1 MTGFDHGVIGG
12 SPAMQRALSDCG
24 RYARSMT
31 PVLLTGERSVGKDW
45 LARHIHSLSSRG
57 SVPLTKVDCNAID
70 LDSFLAQY
78 QAAGNGTLLLEDIDR
93 ASPAIQSYLLAAAE
107 SHSSHASQV
116 SNATAASHAGCL
128 GSDGKLLPRWIAT
141 SLCQPRQLVGEQ
153 RLRRD
158 LFCLFSPATIQLPA
172 LRERTEDIPAFVD
185 RFLDRACKAF
195 GIDARPQVKP
205 LTLHEMAAYCWPGNL
220 GQLQGCI
227 QKAVLHLEGDSLEI
241 DLDHERE
248 VWSDMPDCSSIA
260 ARPPGQPGANGAR
273 LTENSRRSD
282 TSVDLAEL
290 TRILVRQGIA
300 AAEKARQSLYPF
312 VVNSVEK
319 ELIAQVLSECENV
332 QTKAAGRLGIN
343 RNTLH
348 KKVQEYDLD

>member
-1 MTGFDHGVIGG
+1 
-12 SPAMQRALSDCG
+12 
-24 RYARSMT
+24 
-31 PVLLTGERSVGKDW
+31 
-45 LARHIHSLSSRG
+45 
-57 SVPLTKVDCNAID
+57 VDCRAID
-70 LDSFLAQY
+70 LDCFLAQY
-78 QAAGNGTLLLEDIDR
+78 QAAGNGTLLLEDIDQ

-107 SHSSHASQV
+107 SHFSHASQD
-116 SNATAASHAGCL
+116 SNATTQSHAGCL
-128 GSDGKLLPRWIAT
+128 GADGKLLPRWIAT
-141 SLCQPRQLVGEQ
+141 SLCQPGQLVGEQ

-158 LFCLFSPATIQLPA
+158 LFCLLSPATIKLPA

-185 RFLDRACKAF
+185 QFLDRACQAF
-195 GIDARPQVKP
+195 GIDARPRVKP
-205 LTLHEMAAYCWPGNL
+205 LTLQEMAAYCWPGNL

-248 VWSDMPDCSSIA
+248 VWGDTPDCLSTA
-260 ARPPGQPGANGAR
+260 ARPTGQPGLNGAR
-273 LTENSRRSD
+273 LTENSRRGD